1 MRSQATYF
9 GANGWLLEIADCR
22 VLVDPWLSGPLVFP
36 PGAWML
42 RGELPHP
49 WPVPENLDLL
59 LLTQGLADH
68 CHLPSLKLLP
78 RNLQVV
84 GSTAAAK
91 VVKRLGFEHI
101 ETLKPGETCTVKG
114 LNIEAT
120 AGAAVPNVE
129 NGYLLDWAGGSL
141 YLEPHGVLA
150 PKLASRPV
158 DTVITPVIDL
168 GLPVAGD
175 FITGASVLPNL
186 IERFTPL
193 TVLASTTGGDV
204 TFTGLI
210 SALLSGAKIKEQPDP
225 RVVIPVPGE
234 AFKLETE
241 AESQDRINTA
251 KP

>member
-1 MRSQATYF
+1 
-9 GANGWLLEIADCR
+9 
-22 VLVDPWLSGPLVFP
+22 
-36 PGAWML
+36 ML

-114 LNIEAT
+114 LNIAAT

-141 YLEPHGVLA
+141 YLEPHGVLD

-186 IERFTPL
+186 IERFTPR

-225 RVVIPVPGE
+225 RVVIPVPGK

>member
-1 MRSQATYF
+1 
-9 GANGWLLEIADCR
+9 
-22 VLVDPWLSGPLVFP
+22 
-36 PGAWML
+36 ML

-68 CHLPSLKLLP
+68 SHLPSLKQLP

-120 AGAAVPNVE
+120 AGAAVPNLE

-141 YLEPHGVLA
+141 YLEPHGVLD

-186 IERFTPL
+186 IERFTPR

>member
-49 WPVPENLDLL
+49 WPVPDNLDLL

-68 CHLPSLKLLP
+68 CHQPSLELLP

-101 ETLKPGETCTVKG
+101 EKLP
-114 LNIEAT
+114 
-120 AGAAVPNVE
+120 
-129 NGYLLDWAGGSL
+129 
-141 YLEPHGVLA
+141 A
-150 PKLASRPV
+150 P
-158 DTVITPVIDL
+158 
-168 GLPVAGD
+168 
-175 FITGASVLPNL
+175 
-186 IERFTPL
+186 
-193 TVLASTTGGDV
+193 
-204 TFTGLI
+204 
-210 SALLSGAKIKEQPDP
+210 
-225 RVVIPVPGE
+225 
-234 AFKLETE
+234 
-241 AESQDRINTA
+241 
-251 KP
+251 

>member
-1 MRSQATYF
+1 MKSQATYF
-9 GANGWLLEIADCR
+9 GANGWLLEIANIR

-49 WPVPENLDLL
+49 WPVPDNLDLL

-68 CHLPSLKLLP
+68 SHQPSLKLLP
-78 RNLQVV
+78 RNLPVV
-84 GSTAAAK
+84 GSKAAAN
-91 VVKRLGFEHI
+91 VVKRLGFEQI
-101 ETLKPGETCTVKG
+101 EILKPGETCTIKG
-114 LNIEAT
+114 LCIEAT

-129 NGYLLDWAGGSL
+129 NGYLLDWDEGSL
-141 YLEPHGVLA
+141 YLEPHGVLD

-168 GLPVAGD
+168 GLPLAGD
-175 FITGASVLPNL
+175 FITGASVLPDL
-186 IERFTPL
+186 IQRFTPR

-204 TFTGLI
+204 TFTGVI
-210 SALLSGAKIKEQPDP
+210 SALLNGAEIKEQFDP
-225 RVVIPVPGE
+225 RVFTPVPGE
-234 AFKLETE
+234 PVPLKTHV
-241 AESQDRINTA
+241 ESQGRSNAA